1 MTTVPSDAAQPT
13 GPPQPPD
20 DASANGAPFADLS
33 ARVAEA
39 ARAVFDARALAGP
52 AVRSIGALAPGVAR
66 SVLRHRQQVFA
77 SALRVP
83 FDPGAAMPTLIAH
96 GVDGLGERLVRLTMD
111 LADDPAV
118 RDDLARLSD
127 AGLGSQLTQLVPIAL
142 LDRLVGILGVPDARA
157 RVGVAI
163 AQLVGLAAARAVLRV
178 DPISTAH
185 PDVVVAWFAPGIQRL
200 LDPTMAFPSVD
211 GRT

>member
-1 MTTVPSDAAQPT
+1 V
-13 GPPQPPD
+13 
-20 DASANGAPFADLS
+20 NGAPFADLS
-33 ARVAEA
+33 ARVADA
-39 ARAVFDARALAGP
+39 ARAVFDARGLAGP

-66 SVLRHRQQVFA
+66 SVLRNRQQVFA

-83 FDPGAAMPTLIAH
+83 FDPGVAMPTLIAH
-96 GVDGLGERLVRLTMD
+96 GLDGLGERLVRLTVD

-127 AGLGSQLTQLVPIAL
+127 AGLGSQLTQLVPLAL

-200 LDPTMAFPSVD
+200 LDPTMPFPTAD